1 MMRAASKNRA
11 NLALP
16 VRSIGFAAAILVGA
30 SCTENLPSGPD
41 TFGATIK
48 ILVAH
53 DTIVV
58 GDSSTAQAQ
67 ALDASGRAIQGL
79 KFNWT
84 SAATPI
90 VDFATPAT
98 ENVEVTEGRT
108 RTMVGKFPGRSLVT
122 MTLPDSRF
130 VTTATSRNQTVVV
143 GGVRI
148 LSTHD
153 STLTAVNDTVR
164 AIAAGLVRVNGALV
178 TRASQGIKW
187 THKGTHTDVIGSG
200 DTIRYIAR
208 SNGADTIIATHDFC
222 LFGAKCADTAVVRV
236 NQQLSLTLSSRT
248 FAAWSF
254 SDTLGP
260 TITLA
265 DRRGNGLPGAS
276 IRFVPA
282 TAFDSLVVK
291 VVGPFG
297 VSNSANG
304 LMAAPKLVSAG
315 NGIARVAVQG
325 IGADGFTVV
334 ALDSIFETVRQVAR
348 RVQVEPLRAN
358 LTSGDSIPI
367 RPVAR
372 DARGVVIADATITT
386 TPTGIPLNGIW
397 TGPIFPASAIAATI
411 TPTLTGVALP
421 AANPA
426 APQIPVAV
434 DDAIITVF
442 PPITV
447 IAGATQVAVNA
458 TLLDSLGQPAFN
470 KFLRFGS
477 PATLPPDSVQAD
489 GAGGVNLVWTPRDS
503 AGTYTLTG
511 VRGAATPLLTFA
523 DSAGR
528 IVVRR
533 TVTVVADIP
542 AASRTTL
549 AISATSIPVNGT
561 ATVTV
566 RVNDRFGNPVKTA
579 TAASFSAPTSTAGG
593 TFGAITCVQGVCAF
607 SYTAPAAAG
616 PDFISV
622 KILGVEIAFSPIG
635 LTIF

>member
-1 MMRAASKNRA
+1 MRAAKNRA
-11 NLALP
+11 NFAQP
-16 VRSIGFAAAILVGA
+16 VRSLCFAAAILVGA
-30 SCTENLPSGPD
+30 SCTENLPNGPD

-67 ALDASGRAIQGL
+67 TLDASGRVIQAL
-79 KFNWT
+79 KYTWT
-84 SAATPI
+84 SAAPTI

-98 ENVEVTEGRT
+98 ENIEVTEGRT
-108 RTMVGKFPGRSLVT
+108 KTMVAKFPGRSLVT
-122 MTLPDSRF
+122 MTLPDARF
-130 VTTATSRNQTVVV
+130 VTTPTSRNQTVVV

-164 AIAAGLVRVNGALV
+164 AIAAGLVRVNGSLV

-187 THKGTHTDVIGSG
+187 THKGSHTDVIGSG

-222 LFGAKCADTAVVRV
+222 LLGAKCADTAVVRV
-236 NQQLSLTLSSRT
+236 NQQVSLTLSSRT

-265 DRRGNGLPGAS
+265 DRRGNGLPNAT

-282 TAFDSLVVK
+282 SAFDSLIVK
-291 VVGPFG
+291 VSPTFG
-297 VSNSANG
+297 VSNPANG
-304 LMAAPKLVSAG
+304 LMAAPKLISTG
-315 NGIARVAVQG
+315 NGLARVAVQG
-325 IGADGFTVV
+325 IAADGVTVV

-358 LTSGDSIPI
+358 ITAGDSIPI

-372 DARGVVIADATITT
+372 DARGAVIADATVTT

-397 TGPIFPASAIAATI
+397 TGPIFPAGAFAATI

-421 AANPA
+421 AANPS
-426 APQIPVAV
+426 APQIPVTV

-442 PPITV
+442 PQITV
-447 IAGATQVAVNA
+447 TAGATQVAVNA

-511 VRGAATPLLTFA
+511 VRGAATPLVTVA

-533 TVTVVADIP
+533 SVTVVADVP
-542 AASRTTL
+542 SSTKSTL
-549 AISATSIPVNGT
+549 AMSAVSIPVNGT
-561 ATVTV
+561 ATMTI

-579 TAASFSAPTSTAGG
+579 TAASFQAPTSTAGG
-593 TFGAITCVQGVCAF
+593 TFGAITCVQGVCTVT
-607 SYTAPAAAG
+607 YTAPAAAG
-616 PDFISV
+616 PDSVAV
-622 KILGVEIAFSPIG
+622 KILGVDIVFSPIA